1 MTCSTFKKVFSK
13 RGESMTIQQFI
24 LMLWARQKLV
34 FAMTGATMA
43 LALAIS
49 LIMPKEYTAATSL
62 VIDVKSPDP
71 IAGVVLQGMMAPGY
85 MATQADI
92 INSDRVARRVV
103 KLLGLADD
111 PEALAQW
118 QRASKGKGSFE
129 AYYGDLLQGKLSVR
143 PSRDSNVINIG
154 FAAKDP
160 AFAAAVAN
168 SFAQAYIDTALEL
181 RVEPARQYGRWFEQ
195 RLGELRSNLEK
206 AQAKLSAYQ
215 QEKGI
220 LQTDEHAIDSETA
233 RLNQLTEQ
241 LAATQA
247 QKADA
252 AGRTRNGGSELSP
265 DVLQNPFIQSVKAE
279 IARQEAKLAEVGS
292 NLGHNHPQVQQ
303 LEAQIAGLRQQLRA
317 EIGKIS
323 GSAAVAGKFSSA
335 KADELRLAIEEQK
348 KRLLQLKSQ
357 RDELSV
363 LVNDVETAR
372 RAYEAVGQRMS
383 QFSLEGQS
391 QQTNIL
397 VLSQATEPTV
407 PSRPKPLV
415 NLVIAAFIGALMG
428 IFSALAVEL
437 LHRRIR
443 SADDIVHDLGL
454 PLLVELGPA
463 GGSSPGH
470 RNFRDAVRSALAGFS
485 ASLAGRRA

>member
-1 MTCSTFKKVFSK
+1 
-13 RGESMTIQQFI
+13 MTIQQFLLI
-24 LMLWARQKLV
+24 LWARKNLI
-34 FAMTGATMA
+34 FAVTVTMMA

-49 LIMPKEYTAATSL
+49 LVMPKEYTATTSL

-85 MATQADI
+85 MSTQTDI

-111 PEALAQW
+111 PEALAKW
-118 QRASKGKGSFE
+118 QLASKGKGSFE
-129 AYYGDLLQGKLSVR
+129 AYYGDLLQGKLSVK

-160 AFAAAVAN
+160 AFAATVAN
-168 SFAQAYIDTALEL
+168 AFAQAYIDTSLEL

-195 RLGELRSNLEK
+195 RLSELRGNLEK
-206 AQAKLSAYQ
+206 AQARLSAYQ

-220 LQTDEHAIDSETA
+220 IQTDEHTIDSETA

-252 AGRTRNGGSELSP
+252 TGRTRSGGSELSP
-265 DVLQNPFIQSVKAE
+265 DVLQNPFIQSIKAE
-279 IARQEAKLAEVGS
+279 ISRQEAKLAEVGS
-292 NLGHNHPQVQQ
+292 NLGRNHPQVQQ
-303 LEAQIAGLRQQLRA
+303 LEAQIAGLRQQLRV

-335 KADELRLAIEEQK
+335 KADELKTAIEEQK

-363 LVNDVETAR
+363 LVNDAETAR

-383 QFSLEGQS
+383 QVSLEGQS

-415 NLVIAAFIGALMG
+415 NLVIAAFVGAMMG
-428 IFSALAVEL
+428 IFAALAVEL
-437 LHRRIR
+437 LYRRIR
-443 SADDIVHDLGL
+443 SADDIVYDLDL
-454 PLLVELGPA
+454 PLLVEFGPA
-463 GGSSPGH
+463 NKPPPG
-470 RNFRDAVRSALAGFS
+470 RFSIREAVRFAVAGFS
-485 ASLAGRRA
+485 ASLAGKRS